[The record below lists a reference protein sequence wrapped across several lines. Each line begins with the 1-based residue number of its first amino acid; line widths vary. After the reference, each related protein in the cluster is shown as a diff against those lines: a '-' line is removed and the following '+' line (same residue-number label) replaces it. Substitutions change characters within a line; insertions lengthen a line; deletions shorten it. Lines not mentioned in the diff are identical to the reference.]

1 MHSFQDVENLAAVH
15 SEGRISSRRSTGYR
29 NRDLE
34 IYCYTSRRF
43 EPIRVPGNQ
52 EESDSQDEELY
63 EVRIIDNDH
72 NTYGEVIQ
80 ITVLALGISEDK
92 AFGVAWEVDHHGS
105 CVVAHAA
112 KEPAEELAGIIRLIG
127 IEVQV
132 NPLSGRMR

>member
-1 MHSFQDVENLAAVH
+1 MHSLQDVENQGSVH
-15 SEGRISSRRSTGYR
+15 SEGRMSSRPPTGYR
-29 NRDLE
+29 NLGVE
-34 IYCYTSRRF
+34 IHCYTSQRF
-43 EPIRVPGNQ
+43 EPIRAPRKQ

-80 ITVLALGISEDK
+80 ISMLALGISEDK
-92 AFGVAWEVDHHGS
+92 AFGVAWDVDHYGS

-112 KEPAEELAGIIRLIG
+112 KQEAEELACIIRLIG

-132 NPLSGRMR
+132 NPLNDRMP

>member
-1 MHSFQDVENLAAVH
+1 MHSFQDGENLAAVH
-15 SEGRISSRRSTGYR
+15 SEGRISSRPATENG
-29 NRDLE
+29 NPGVE
-34 IYCYTSRRF
+34 IYCYTTRRF
-43 EPIRVPGNQ
+43 EPIRVPRNQ
-52 EESDSQDEELY
+52 EESDSRDEDLY

-80 ITVLALGISEDK
+80 IAMLALGISEDK

-112 KEPAEELAGIIRLIG
+112 KEEAEELAGIIRLIG

-132 NPLSGRMR
+132 NPLNGRTL